1 MILNEILIIC
11 PGEHIKNWRPRYFV
25 LFTDGSLRGFKK
37 RPDPGNYDDPMNNFT
52 VRGCQIMKT
61 DRPKQFTFIIRGLQ
75 WTSVIERTFHVESEQ
90 DRDAWCTAIAHVSQS
105 LPPLDPQS
113 TDVEMSDAN
122 VTANSMNRLQITSRE
137 SSRGRRIQLDDFEYL
152 KVLGKGTFGKV
163 ILCREKKSG
172 SLYAIKVLKKEVII
186 EKDEVAHTLTEN
198 RVLRYTKHPFLI
210 VSFFYVCKFK
220 YPLNFFFL

>member
-1 MILNEILIIC
+1 MD
-11 PGEHIKNWRPRYFV
+11 
-25 LFTDGSLRGFKK
+25 DGSLRGFKK
-37 RPDPGNYDDPMNNFT
+37 KPEKGNYNDPMNNFT

-61 DRPKQFTFIIRGLQ
+61 DRPKEYTFIIRGLQ
-75 WTSVIERTFHVESEQ
+75 WTSVIERTFHVESES
-90 DRDAWCTAIAHVSQS
+90 DRDEWCTAIATISNN
-105 LPPLDPQS
+105 LPPLDHS
-113 TDVEMSDAN
+113 SNDVEMTDAQIAADN
-122 VTANSMNRLQITSRE
+122 MNRLQITSRE

-198 RVLRYTKHPFLI
+198 RVLRHTKHPFLI
-210 VSFFYVCKFK
+210 VSNSYN
-220 YPLNFFFL
+220 L

>member
-1 MILNEILIIC
+1 
-11 PGEHIKNWRPRYFV
+11 
-25 LFTDGSLRGFKK
+25 
-37 RPDPGNYDDPMNNFT
+37 MNNFT

-61 DRPKQFTFIIRGLQ
+61 DIPKQFAFIIRGLQ
-75 WTSVIERTFHVESEQ
+75 WTSVIERTFHAESEA
-90 DRDAWCTAIAHVSQS
+90 DREAWCSAIINISS
-105 LPPLDPQS
+105 RLPPLDSTS
-113 TDVEMSDAN
+113 TDVEMSDVKMNDAN
-122 VTANSMNRLQITSRE
+122 RFQITSHE

-210 VSFFYVCKFK
+210 VSIDKIFLDKNLEFFSFPVVKILISDRGFALLRSRICKWR
-220 YPLNFFFL
+220 

>member
-1 MILNEILIIC
+1 MD
-11 PGEHIKNWRPRYFV
+11 
-25 LFTDGSLRGFKK
+25 DGSLRGFKK
-37 RPDPGNYDDPMNNFT
+37 KPERGNYNDPMNNFT

-61 DRPKQFTFIIRGLQ
+61 DRPKEYTFIIRGLQ
-75 WTSVIERTFHVESEQ
+75 WTSVIERTFHVESEEE
-90 DRDAWCTAIAHVSQS
+90 RDEWCTAIATISNN
-105 LPPLDPQS
+105 LPPLDHS
-113 TDVEMSDAN
+113 SNDVEMTDAQIAADN
-122 VTANSMNRLQITSRE
+122 MNRLQITSRE

-198 RVLRYTKHPFLI
+198 RVLRHTKHPFLI
-210 VSFFYVCKFK
+210 VSNPSSSCFVF
-220 YPLNFFFL
+220 